1 MASLAGRKCTVCTHP
16 DREAIEKAI
25 VGGNETIRDI
35 ARRHGLDKSAV
46 ARHKAKHLAAAVA
59 RGKELAVEAHE
70 RLVGRIAAR
79 VAEQREIEDA
89 RQVNVF
95 VGLGRLFSVLTKM
108 LDACDRFLSDPND
121 PSRYDLNPRAHE
133 LEVTYLVCVAVRE
146 DGSEVVATRKALL
159 SELMG
164 HFDEKVPDARGFL
177 NVKWKMADPRRLVLE
192 SVHRIEGLQRWLGEA
207 LARAKGEGADL
218 LRSPEWRVLR
228 TKILAALQP
237 YAEARLA
244 LAAALDDEAGAPAVG
259 AVTGA
264 EQAM

>member
-1 MASLAGRKCTVCTHP
+1 MPSLAGRKCTVCTHP
-16 DREAIEKAI
+16 DREAIDKAL
-25 VGGNETIRDI
+25 VAQSAAIRRI
-35 ARRHGLDKSAV
+35 APQYGVSERSLR
-46 ARHKAKHLAAAVA
+46 RHKAKHLAVAVA

-79 VAEQREIEDA
+79 MAEQREIEDA

-95 VGLGRLFSVLTKM
+95 AGLGRLFSVLTKM

-133 LEVTYLVCVAVRE
+133 LEVTYLVCVALRE

-164 HFDEKVPDARGFL
+164 HFDEKVPDARGL
-177 NVKWKMADPRRLVLE
+177 LTVKWKMADPRRLVLD

-207 LARAKGEGADL
+207 LVKAEGDGSNFV
-218 LRSPEWRVLR
+218 RSEEWRALR
-228 TKILAALQP
+228 TKILAALEAYP
-237 YAEARLA
+237 EARLA
-244 LAAALDDEAGAPAVG
+244 LAVALADAR
-259 AVTGA
+259 A
-264 EQAM
+264 EGPEDQRS

>member
-1 MASLAGRKCTVCTHP
+1 MPSLAGRKCTVCTHP
-16 DREAIEKAI
+16 DREAIEKAL
-25 VGGNETIRDI
+25 VGNSVPLRAI
-35 ARRHGLDKSAV
+35 ACQFGIGRTSLRRHRDKHLGPAV
-46 ARHKAKHLAAAVA
+46 AKGR
-59 RGKELAVEAHE
+59 ELAVEARE

-95 VGLGRLFSVLTKM
+95 AGLGRLFSVLTKM

-133 LEVTYLVCVAVRE
+133 LEVTYLVCVATRE

-164 HFDEKVPDARGFL
+164 YFDDKVPDSRGL
-177 NVKWKMADPRRLVLE
+177 LTVKWKMADPRRLVLD
-192 SVHRIEGLQRWLGEA
+192 SVHHIEGLQRWLGEA
-207 LARAKGEGADL
+207 LAKAKGDGADL
-218 LRSPEWRVLR
+218 LRSAEWRALR
-228 TKILAALQP
+228 GRIV
-237 YAEARLA
+237 EAVRECESCRSRMV
-244 LAAALDDEAGAPAVG
+244 AALDDEAGAPAVG